1 MSYICSLMNEPGQI
15 SNTPTL
21 VWGWLTGV
29 LGPRLNSTWVWT
41 KSGFGCSACL
51 VLTQRRRAKIYWL
64 NYRPGTPNEWP
75 PPGLQVAGDFHMCDL
90 LWEGL
95 VGELK
100 YRATLNLFIKVEINR
115 QRLHISFPCSV
126 LLNFQVCGLCFYLYM
141 CVYICMH
148 SCICI
153 CICPM
158 TLFPTPVLVWW
169 CMCGQTT
176 SALFI
181 SLHFTPRSSFSYNHC
196 TYVDRPHTELV
207 HTTFPPR

>member
-1 MSYICSLMNEPGQI
+1 MGKGILNSPDCSLAGWVAWVGGSSTHPFPLTSYICSLMNEPGQI

-100 YRATLNLFIKVEINR
+100 YRATLNLFIKVEINTK
-115 QRLHISFPCSV
+115 QAKTAHIVSLLSATEFPSV
-126 LLNFQVCGLCFYLYM
+126 WPLFLFEYVCIYLY
-141 CVYICMH
+141 
-148 SCICI
+148 
-153 CICPM
+153 
-158 TLFPTPVLVWW
+158 
-169 CMCGQTT
+169 
-176 SALFI
+176 A
-181 SLHFTPRSSFSYNHC
+181 
-196 TYVDRPHTELV
+196 
-207 HTTFPPR
+207 